1 MSMRRENLSGVGSIP
16 QLAPA
21 RTAPGISG
29 RRGELGIVICCCSR
43 LYSRGISS
51 AGRVVSPGE
60 ETSEE
65 RERKRERMYATK
77 FPLVSS
83 AELGVVVVVEEA
95 VL

>member
-65 RERKRERMYATK
+65 RERMYATK